1 MGNATMRVR
10 ARWNATGTAGRM
22 WWGAASSLA
31 VAAVLVLGATSLTD
45 ATGSDAVAAS
55 SHGTSTSQSGSS
67 GSMAGMP
74 GMSGGSGTGAGSA
87 TSPAS
92 TTASICGNVKG
103 TTTMGNGMVMAPVPS
118 GAPTA
123 AEQAA
128 ANRLVAQTTA
138 AVAKY
143 ASLSAATAA
152 GYVPATNPSG
162 YEVHYADWQIVR
174 SGDVL
179 DPNHP
184 SSLVYANTVKGPVL
198 LGAMYLGAG
207 PCIPGP
213 DVGGPLTQWHA
224 HDNLCLS
231 ATTLQVVG
239 KTDASG
245 ACASGVHNTNTYFML
260 HVWVAPSLAATHQFE
275 PDLTAAELAPIIRTG
290 QA

>member
-1 MGNATMRVR
+1 
-10 ARWNATGTAGRM
+10 
-22 WWGAASSLA
+22 
-31 VAAVLVLGATSLTD
+31 
-45 ATGSDAVAAS
+45 
-55 SHGTSTSQSGSS
+55 
-67 GSMAGMP
+67 MP
-74 GMSGGSGTGAGSA
+74 GMSGGTSGAAGSA
-87 TSPAS
+87 ATGA
-92 TTASICGNVKG
+92 TTAAAICPNVQG

-118 GAPTA
+118 GAPTP

-128 ANRLVAQTTA
+128 ADQLVSETTA

-143 ASLSAATAA
+143 ADLSAATAA
-152 GYVPATNPSG
+152 GYVPATNPAGS
-162 YEVHYADWQIVR
+162 EVHYANWQIVK

-231 ATTLQVVG
+231 GGQVVG
-239 KTDASG
+239 KTSATG
-245 ACASGVHNTNTYFML
+245 TCATGVHNTDTYFML
-260 HVWVAPSLAATHQFE
+260 HVWVAPSLAATHQFQ
-275 PDLTAAELAPIIRTG
+275 PDLTRAELAPIIETG
-290 QA
+290 QP